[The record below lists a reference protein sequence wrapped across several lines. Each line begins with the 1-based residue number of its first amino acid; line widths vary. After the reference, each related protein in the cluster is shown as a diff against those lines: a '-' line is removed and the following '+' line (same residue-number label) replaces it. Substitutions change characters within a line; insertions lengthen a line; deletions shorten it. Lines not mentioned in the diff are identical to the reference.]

1 MSAQETPPRSDSVSS
16 TEPSAPAVSGIWLM
30 AGPVREPIQG
40 LLLDLLSPNQPNPG
54 LAEALVEELGR
65 PVKKLDVALEYL
77 GLRRIGLDGGG
88 VVPLPLVATKRVA
101 PPGST
106 EAGTGPVA
114 RSARHPWGRV
124 SARVGGGHERP
135 RSRGPRPRGV
145 RSPGRRRARPR
156 QALRGHGPRGRSPR
170 DGYRTTAA

>member
-77 GLRRIGLDGGG
+77 GLRRIGLDGEG
-88 VVPLPLVATKRVA
+88 VVPLHLVAPKPVQDPWREALVTPGGDCPLGLGGGPSDHGRVA
-101 PPGST
+101 LVPP
-106 EAGTGPVA
+106 AV
-114 RSARHPWGRV
+114 RHPG
-124 SARVGGGHERP
+124 A
-135 RSRGPRPRGV
+135 PRPTL
-145 RSPGRRRARPR
+145 A
-156 QALRGHGPRGRSPR
+156 Q
-170 DGYRTTAA
+170 